1 MEIYLGTTLISCL
14 IYWGMSKLSEKKTI
28 FKIFISLLPIII
40 VVAIRYD
47 IGWDYLKV
55 YSSGFF
61 VVGNTGN
68 LHHFTEVPFNYL
80 IKIIFDVS
88 SGNPDWLFI
97 VCSIITFAFVSKA
110 LKDQSVNIVFSILLI
125 FLTRYY
131 FITLSIVRQAVA
143 MSIILCSYKYIKERN
158 PKKYI
163 LTILLASCFHM
174 TALIYIP
181 IYLFYKIDWK
191 KKKNSVI
198 LIILIIL
205 TIPAYFLVMKYT
217 KYGKYI
223 GSVYQ
228 GNQFLLH
235 ELIISGVILFIA
247 TFQRK
252 HVKIEKE
259 YFDTYYILQ
268 IVTFILSILSR
279 FLPSADRIIWLF
291 YGQNIL
297 FIPLI
302 IRNVKKVNQR
312 MFLALGLIV
321 MLFITVYCQTIVKDS
336 FDVIPY
342 KTIFEK

>member
-14 IYWGMSKLSEKKTI
+14 IYWGVSKLSEKKTI
-28 FKIFISLLPIII
+28 LKIFISLLPIII
-40 VVAIRYD
+40 AVAIRYD
-47 IGWDYLKV
+47 IGWDYLEV
-55 YSSGFF
+55 YTNGFF
-61 VVGNTGN
+61 VIGNAGN
-68 LHHFTEVPFNYL
+68 LHHFTEVPFNWL
-80 IKIIFDVS
+80 VKIIFDVS
-88 SGNPDWLFI
+88 NGNPDWLFI

-110 LKDQSVNIVFSILLI
+110 LKDQSVNVVFSILLI
-125 FLTRYY
+125 LLTRYY
-131 FITLSIVRQAVA
+131 FITLNIVRQAIA
-143 MSIILCSYKYIKERN
+143 MSIILCSYKYLKERN
-158 PKKYI
+158 VKKYI

-181 IYLFYKIDWK
+181 VYLLYKIDWK

-198 LIILIIL
+198 LILLIIFA
-205 TIPAYFLVMKYT
+205 IPAYFLVMKYT

-228 GNQFLLH
+228 GNQFLWH
-235 ELIISGVILFIA
+235 ELIISGVVLLIA
-247 TFQRK
+247 TLQRK

-268 IVTFILSILSR
+268 IITFILSILSR
-279 FLPSADRIIWLF
+279 FLPTADRIIWLF

-302 IRNVKKVNQR
+302 IRNLKKIEQR
-312 MFLALGLIV
+312 MFLAICLTIMMSV
-321 MLFITVYCQTIVKDS
+321 TVYCQTMIKDS
-336 FDVIPY
+336 FNIIPY